1 MAYPD
6 GVDKFTP
13 KLDKRQDDDFYSVEE
28 EIELEGGR
36 FEGYLGHDN
45 IVNDTIRVF
54 SGPNLTG
61 IEITDWIL
69 SIPADAPWRR
79 IIRIFAPYDRVY
91 VSYLTPGDTV
101 DAADVNELQDSITRT
116 QTDILDFKNDYQQDI
131 SNINDQINTLE
142 NSKADKTYVDNEL
155 TQKADKTYVDNELA
169 QKADKADTYT
179 KTETDNLVSQ
189 AEQNAK
195 SYTDQQIAAIP
206 DPHWDDVQ
214 GKPGQFP
221 PADHTHSAND
231 ITSGTIATARLPAAS
246 TSSPG
251 IVQLN
256 NTTNSTSTTQA
267 ATANAVKQ
275 AYDLANSKLS
285 PGVTWDQLRGM

>member
-54 SGPNLTG
+54 SGPNMTG

-69 SIPADAPWRR
+69 SIPAAAPWRR
-79 IIRIFAPYDRVY
+79 TIKIFAPYDKVY

-101 DAADVNELQDSITRT
+101 DAADVNELQDSIART
-116 QTDILDFKNDYQQDI
+116 QTDILAFKDDYQQDI

-155 TQKADKTYVDNELA
+155 A
-169 QKADKADTYT
+169 QKTDKADTYT
-179 KTETDNLVSQ
+179 KTETDNLVNQ

-195 SYTDQQIAAIP
+195 NYTDQQIAAIP

-214 GKPGQFP
+214 GKPSQFP

-231 ITSGTIATARLPAAS
+231 ITSGTIATARLPTAS

-285 PGVTWDQLRGM
+285 PGVTWNQLRGM